1 MRMEQKSMLNK
12 KPMLL
17 VLAGPNGSGKS
28 TITQYFE
35 KVGTYTNADDVVA
48 ATGMSNEEAANLVD
62 KKRYQS
68 IQVKEDFTFETV
80 LSSQYKLDILE
91 KAKAEGYFIKCV
103 FVLTVNPLI
112 NVARVETRVASGG
125 HSVEREKIIGRY
137 YKSLNNIKK
146 LIELCDILHV
156 YDNTVEPIR
165 IIRKHKEDISIF
177 PNELWTEEKILE
189 LIEDVVD

>member
-1 MRMEQKSMLNK
+1 MLNK

-68 IQVKEDFTFETV
+68 IQAKEDFTFETV

-91 KAKAEGYFIKCV
+91 KAKAE
-103 FVLTVNPLI
+103 
-112 NVARVETRVASGG
+112 
-125 HSVEREKIIGRY
+125 
-137 YKSLNNIKK
+137 
-146 LIELCDILHV
+146 
-156 YDNTVEPIR
+156 
-165 IIRKHKEDISIF
+165 
-177 PNELWTEEKILE
+177 
-189 LIEDVVD
+189 